1 MSLPDVVEIGRK
13 VIRENPELFEALLR
27 YERTK
32 KIPKLNYKTRANFTL
47 DSDIFR
53 KFRNYCND
61 KGLSMS
67 RIVEKH
73 IKDEVSK
80 TRL

>member
-1 MSLPDVVEIGRK
+1 MSLNNIELGKKIIHKTPK
-13 VIRENPELFEALLR
+13 VFEALLE

-47 DSDIFR
+47 DSDVFR
-53 KFRNYCND
+53 KFRSYCND

-67 RIVEKH
+67 HIVEKH
-73 IKDEVSK
+73 LKEEVLAN
-80 TRL
+80 R